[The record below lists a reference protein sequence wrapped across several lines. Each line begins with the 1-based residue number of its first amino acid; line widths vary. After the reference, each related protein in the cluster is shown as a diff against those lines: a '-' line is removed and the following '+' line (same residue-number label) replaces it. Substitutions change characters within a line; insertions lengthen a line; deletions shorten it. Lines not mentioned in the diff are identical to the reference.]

1 MGWKISEKAT
11 VNRMNTPFKRIA
23 ESIQDVLPGDIAE
36 EVRSNLKTLVEASL
50 QKMNLVTREELLIQ
64 EKVLARTREQLE
76 ALSARVEALEK
87 ERE

>member
-1 MGWKISEKAT
+1 
-11 VNRMNTPFKRIA
+11 MNTPFKRIA

-50 QKMNLVTREELLIQ
+50 KKMNLVTREELLVQ

-76 ALSARVEALEK
+76 LLAARVEALEK
-87 ERE
+87 DRDS

>member
-1 MGWKISEKAT
+1 
-11 VNRMNTPFKRIA
+11 MNTPFKRIT

-50 QKMNLVTREELLIQ
+50 QKMNLVTREELLVQ

-76 ALSARVEALEK
+76 LLAARVEALEK
-87 ERE
+87 DRDS